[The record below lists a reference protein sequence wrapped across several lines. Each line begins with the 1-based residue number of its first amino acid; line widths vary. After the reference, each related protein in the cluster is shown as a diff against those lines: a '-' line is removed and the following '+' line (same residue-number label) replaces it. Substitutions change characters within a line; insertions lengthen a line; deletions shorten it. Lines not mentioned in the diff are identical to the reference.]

1 MQWYAASGE
10 RMAQTMS
17 FQETLRRLAIVDEA
31 FADDQAGLGVGRP
44 GSWVLDAK
52 TAALVRVGALAAIG
66 SPEVC
71 LEWSAGRALAAGA
84 TDEEITCVLLVVGP
98 VIGLGRIVGAA
109 PGVAGALGYDIDT
122 ALEGPSGD

>member
-1 MQWYAASGE
+1 MQRYLASGA

-17 FQETLRRLAIVDEA
+17 FQEILRRLAIVNEA
-31 FADDQAGLGVGRP
+31 FADDQAGLRLSRP
-44 GSWVLDAK
+44 RRWVLDAK
-52 TAALVRVGALAAIG
+52 TAALVQIGALAAIG

-71 LEWSAGRALAAGA
+71 LEWSASRALAAGA

-98 VIGLGRIVGAA
+98 VIGLGRIVGAT

-122 ALEGPSGD
+122 ALESPSGH